1 MEITYKM
8 GENLLVFIPGI
19 LGFIYKEK
27 INEFV
32 MQYIF
37 WIRLAFGASI
47 LADLLTAFLIKK
59 AAQKRKIKTKV
70 AVPQNDYLLLPPK
83 EKEET
88 NNEGGSEAEPEV
100 EMPLWEYDSKLAE
113 AHVTKT
119 LANALICIIL
129 HIFLKTTQPI
139 LMQILNYPK
148 NVFFF
153 PLYIE
158 YLQRRPMLRP
168 FSANILLSV
177 GEKKPRDP
185 TAHGEEARREEKLKE
200 PEGEAEEASSTSSA
214 SISSSTSSGPV
225 QSKTEEAESRTE
237 SKEKKGQEKRHKLK
251 KEE

>member
-8 GENLLVFIPGI
+8 GENLLVVIPGI

-32 MQYIF
+32 VQYIL
-37 WIRLAFGASI
+37 WIRLAFGVSI

-59 AAQKRKIKTKV
+59 AAQKHKVKTKV
-70 AVPQNDYLLLPPK
+70 VVLPNDYLLLPPK

-88 NNEGGSEAEPEV
+88 NNEGSEEAEPGV

-113 AHVTKT
+113 SHVTKT
-119 LANALICIIL
+119 LANALICIVL

-158 YLQRRPMLRP
+158 YLQRKPMLRP
-168 FSANILLSV
+168 FSANILFSV
-177 GEKKPRDP
+177 GEKKSQEPAVHR
-185 TAHGEEARREEKLKE
+185 EEAEREEKLKDS
-200 PEGEAEEASSTSSA
+200 EGDAEEESTA
-214 SISSSTSSGPV
+214 SISSSSSSSPE
-225 QSKTEEAESRTE
+225 QKKTEKVASRAE
-237 SKEKKGQEKRHKLK
+237 SKEKKGHEKRHKLK